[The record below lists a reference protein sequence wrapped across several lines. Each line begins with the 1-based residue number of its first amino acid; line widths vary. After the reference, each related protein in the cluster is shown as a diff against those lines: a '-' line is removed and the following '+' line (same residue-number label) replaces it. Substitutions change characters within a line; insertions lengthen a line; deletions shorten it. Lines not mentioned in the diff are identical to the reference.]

1 VENNMVQPRFRTR
14 RPTQYD
20 VAERAGVS
28 QATVSQ
34 VLNNASAISVPEET
48 RQRILAVVQE
58 LGYVPNLSARSLR
71 TQKTYTIAVILP
83 DITNPFYP
91 LFLRGIQD
99 VTEQYDYNLVAYN
112 SDGIPEKEAKCLE
125 GIKRNHVDG
134 LIASLFEG
142 HEDLLSELDLPIV
155 LLGPKP
161 AGPYPY
167 DVIWLDNILASRQ
180 IVRHLIRRGY
190 PRMAMLAGIVGT
202 PPHQKRYI
210 GFCQALEEH
219 QIPLD
224 ESLVIYGD
232 FTENSGYNA
241 MKILLQRASP
251 PLSVFAVN
259 DLMAMGAMLAIREA
273 GLHIPQDIAI
283 AAFDDIP
290 AAELT
295 NPPLTTINQHQE
307 NMGRQAAEML
317 FEQIMGKAPPEVRIV
332 EMPFDLVIRE
342 SA

>member
-1 VENNMVQPRFRTR
+1 
-14 RPTQYD
+14 
-20 VAERAGVS
+20 
-28 QATVSQ
+28 
-34 VLNNASAISVPEET
+34 
-48 RQRILAVVQE
+48 
-58 LGYVPNLSARSLR
+58 
-71 TQKTYTIAVILP
+71 
-83 DITNPFYP
+83 
-91 LFLRGIQD
+91 
-99 VTEQYDYNLVAYN
+99 
-112 SDGIPEKEAKCLE
+112 
-125 GIKRNHVDG
+125 
-134 LIASLFEG
+134 
-142 HEDLLSELDLPIV
+142 
-155 LLGPKP
+155 
-161 AGPYPY
+161 
-167 DVIWLDNILASRQ
+167 
-180 IVRHLIRRGY
+180 
-190 PRMAMLAGIVGT
+190 MLAGIVGT

>member
-1 VENNMVQPRFRTR
+1 MVQPRLRNR

-71 TQKTYTIAVILP
+71 TQKTYTIGVILP

-91 LFLRGIQD
+91 LFLRGMQD
-99 VTEQYDYNLVAYN
+99 ITEENDYNLVAYN

-125 GIKRNHVDG
+125 GIKRTHVDG
-134 LIASLFEG
+134 LIASLFKN
-142 HEDLLSELDLPIV
+142 HEELLLDLDMPVV

-161 AGPYPY
+161 PEPYPH
-167 DVIWLDNILASRQ
+167 DVVWLDNILAARQ
-180 IVRHLIRRGY
+180 IVGHLLKRNY
-190 PRMAMLAGIVGT
+190 PRIAMLAGIVGT
-202 PPHQKRYI
+202 PPHQNRYI
-210 GFCQALEEH
+210 GFCQALEQH
-219 QIPLD
+219 HIPID

-232 FTENSGYNA
+232 FTENSGYTA
-241 MKILLQRASP
+241 MKVLLERASL
-251 PLSVFAVN
+251 PLSIFAVN
-259 DLMAMGAMLAIREA
+259 DLMAMGAMIAIRQA
-273 GLHIPQDIAI
+273 RLRIPQDVAI
-283 AAFDDIP
+283 VAFDDIP

-295 NPPLTTINQHQE
+295 NPPLTTVNQHQE
-307 NMGRQAAEML
+307 NMGRKAAEML
-317 FEQIMGKAPPEVRIV
+317 FERILGNEQKPGRFV